1 MYIDT
6 HAHLNFPEFRDDYP
20 AVIQRAKDAQVSAII
35 NIALD
40 EEAICFALDFANS
53 HPNYIYTAAGVH
65 PHDALLLD
73 ITLEARLKRL
83 ALEKQIIAIGETGL
97 DYFYKLAPEEIQ
109 RTAFQKQLLLA
120 QEVGLPAIIHS
131 RDATKDTIAILLQ
144 ENHGN
149 LKGVLHC
156 FNGDKELMKI
166 ALKLGLMFSFT
177 GNITFPKA
185 EVIRQAAKEIPLE
198 NIMLETDCPFMAP
211 QVFRGKRN
219 EPAFVVKVADK
230 IAEIKGISVEEVA
243 RQTTQNA
250 RQFFNI

>member
-6 HAHLNFPEFRDDYP
+6 HAHLNFPEFKDDYE
-20 AVIQRAKDAQVSAII
+20 AVIQRAQEAKVSAII

-40 EEAICFALDFANS
+40 EEAIQFTLNLS
-53 HPNYIYTAAGVH
+53 HKYPKYIYSAAGIH
-65 PHDALLLD
+65 PHDALLFD
-73 ITLEARLKRL
+73 STIEARLKTL
-83 ALEKQIIAIGETGL
+83 SLEKQIVAIGEMGL

-109 RTAFQKQLLLA
+109 KMAFQKQLSLA

-131 RDATKDTIAILLQ
+131 RDATKDTIEVLLK

-156 FNGDKELMKI
+156 FNGDKELTEV

-185 EVIRQAAKEIPLE
+185 EVIRKAAKEIPLE

-219 EPAFVVKVADK
+219 EPVNVAIVADK
-230 IAEIKGISVEEVA
+230 IAELKGISVEEVA
-243 RQTTQNA
+243 RQTTLNA